1 MKRIQEVTVQFS
13 VDNGN
18 TCSSIR
24 LADPLPIQPVPVG
37 YGTLPS
43 VSGPNSLIPDSDQHF
58 RLISNPD
65 PNAGF

>member
-1 MKRIQEVTVQFS
+1 VKRIQEVTVQFS

-37 YGTLPS
+37 YSQYLTLTQCLGS
-43 VSGPNSLIPDSDQHF
+43 EFLDSGS
-58 RLISNPD
+58 
-65 PNAGF
+65 GFGSSILG